1 MIITKMKFKKMNDVM
16 YLYVIESEIEIS
28 NSIHKFTYQMVGN
41 NFEEVLDQLL
51 ERKQIVDIVE
61 VHRTRLDNY
70 VFY

>member
-1 MIITKMKFKKMNDVM
+1 MKFKKMNDVM